1 MKMTNLEP
9 KQKEKGSA
17 LQAAKSIWAL
27 MDNERR
33 NLLFALL
40 AILTV
45 SGINVSA
52 PLLFGYTVDHFIAE
66 KNFDGVLKVAAALF
80 VLFAIGFGTGYVQ
93 MKLMGSIGQRM
104 LFKLRNTIFE
114 KLQSL
119 PISYFNRN
127 KAGDL
132 ISRINNDTEKL
143 SQLFSETIMRF
154 TGSIFILIGTAVFIL
169 VINWKLGLIAL
180 APAIVTL
187 LFTQLISGWIKAK
200 SKASLAA
207 TGAMSGSL
215 QESLDN
221 FKVIVAFDRR
231 DYFRMRF
238 AQVNENNFK
247 ASLNAGLANGIF
259 SPVYDLAS
267 NIAQLSVIG
276 VAISFIIAGN
286 LTIGAL
292 LSFLIYLDR
301 FYQPLRQ
308 IAQLWSSLQIALAG
322 WDRVSAILEEVNDL
336 EVKASQEKA
345 NEAFVLEFKDV
356 MFRYPDSEDGT
367 KGKEVLHK
375 ESFQLA
381 PGKTYA
387 LVGPTGGGKTTT
399 ASLMARLYD
408 PTEGHVFINGKD
420 IRTYEPA
427 ERAKRIGFILQEPFL
442 FTGSLL
448 DNIFYGNDLYE
459 NKTTEE
465 KIAALK
471 ASSLQNLLMRFDG
484 GLEAQINGSG
494 DGMSLGQKQLIAFM
508 RAVLREPDLLI
519 LDEATANIDTVTEQ
533 LLETTLQALP
543 KKTTRVIIAHRLNTI
558 ENADEIFFVNDGKI
572 TPAGSFDEAVKLL
585 MSGKRES

>member
-558 ENADEIFFVNDGKI
+558 ENADEIFFVNGGKI

>member
-1 MKMTNLEP
+1 
-9 KQKEKGSA
+9 
-17 LQAAKSIWAL
+17 
-27 MDNERR
+27 